1 MICKKCGYDV
11 PSGIDYCTNCGEP
24 MPVIKTEEQAEPA
37 PNLPVIDRSME
48 KKVFVKN
55 YVPHSARLC
64 IHTAAIISCFY
75 SLLNV
80 ASGIFYISLDK
91 ALPADFVLM
100 GVSLLVFLLTLGME
114 IKKNLFCAVAV
125 TAVALIFSIYC
136 LAVFSQ
142 ITFIW
147 IISGIIGCY
156 GAYHCNKLWKAYQK
170 TGILPPK
177 VD

>member
-11 PSGIDYCTNCGEP
+11 PFGIDFCTNCGEP
-24 MPVIKTEEQAEPA
+24 MPKTKTTEETEAA
-37 PNLPVIDRSME
+37 TAVVIDRNIN
-48 KKVFVKN
+48 KKTFVKN

-64 IHTAAIISCFY
+64 IHTAAIISYFY
-75 SLLNV
+75 SLLNI
-80 ASGIFYISLDK
+80 ASGIFYISVDK

-100 GVSLLVFLLTLGME
+100 GVSLLVLLLTLGME

-125 TAVALIFSIYC
+125 TGVSLIFSIYC

-156 GAYHCNKLWKAYQK
+156 GAYNCNKLWKKYQK